1 MIRPPPLQL
10 KYDNRF
16 PLPMKTPSKPK
27 SSSFFSQLYK
37 ANWKNGIIAVAG
49 LNGFRYAF
57 ATYNALADAAT
68 DEEEFFYNLYK
79 VSLALAVIYLFS
91 FFIEVYGVVSV
102 GLQRLRLVR
111 AYLYLTCLSSLLV
124 TAAGILQGVTYFMLA
139 EDIVME
145 CAALAT
151 QGRGYEKS
159 LFRSRPW
166 PNSIFR
172 LREAQAQKHCTYAWV
187 HQSWSQVAS
196 VFLFF
201 LLPSVIYALL
211 VYTYYR
217 QTVDPKHTANLQH
230 NRSPLPR
237 GRTTRRPAMAQ
248 RGATN
253 GSNYPAVGYAP
264 LGNSSPSRQSDN
276 ASINNGLTTSR
287 LQAGSAYSRPLR
299 GGAPPQATTKAKG
312 ADNTNTNPFA
322 TKGIKR
328 SRRPPPLIPS
338 PSPVGFSPGAPAFY
352 AAGGARGVVGAGRA
366 GASRVYAAFA
376 APVGS
381 AGYDKFV

>member
-1 MIRPPPLQL
+1 MIRPPPLYL

-16 PLPMKTPSKPK
+16 PTPLKTPSKPK
-27 SSSFFSQLYK
+27 ASSSFVSQLYK
-37 ANWKNGIIAVAG
+37 ANWKNAIIAVAG

-57 ATYNALADAAT
+57 ATYNAIADAT
-68 DEEEFFYNLYK
+68 IDDEGDFDDLYK
-79 VSLALAVIYLFS
+79 VSLALAVIYLLA

-111 AYLYLTCLSSLLV
+111 GYLYLTLISSLLV
-124 TAAGILQGVTYFMLA
+124 TCAGVLQGVSYFMFA
-139 EDIVME
+139 EDVVMQ
-145 CAALAT
+145 CAGLAM

-172 LREAQAQKHCTYAWV
+172 LQRIQAQKHCTYAWV
-187 HQSWSQVAS
+187 HQSWAQVAS

-217 QTVDPKHTANLQH
+217 QTVDPKHGANLQH
-230 NRSPLPR
+230 NHSPRPR
-237 GRTTRRPAMAQ
+237 GHATRRPNMAQ
-248 RGATN
+248 REAGAVR
-253 GSNYPAVGYAP
+253 YPAVGYAP
-264 LGNSSPSRQSDN
+264 LGNNSSDDDLTRL
-276 ASINNGLTTSR
+276 SIEATVSQGLTTSR
-287 LQAGSAYSRPLR
+287 LQAGPAQSRPLR
-299 GGAPPQATTKAKG
+299 GNVNANAPANG
-312 ADNTNTNPFA
+312 TNTNPFA

-338 PSPVGFSPGAPAFY
+338 PSPMGFTPGAPAFY
-352 AAGGARGVVGAGRA
+352 GAGDTRAVGGRA